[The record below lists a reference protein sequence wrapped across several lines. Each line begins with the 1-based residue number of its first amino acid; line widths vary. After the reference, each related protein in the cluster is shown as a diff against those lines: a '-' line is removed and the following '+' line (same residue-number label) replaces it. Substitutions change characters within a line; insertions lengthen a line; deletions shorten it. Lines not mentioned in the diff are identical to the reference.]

1 MIEADALRAI
11 TDEHGTPTYVY
22 DLDEIAARARALRAA
37 MPARVDIAY
46 AVKANP
52 SLAVLAT
59 LAAEGFGADAAS
71 AGELLAV
78 EQAGFDMRH
87 VVFTG
92 PGKRDEELAMAVAR
106 DLRAITIE
114 SLGEL
119 DRLRAI
125 AEEAGRRPRVML
137 RAAGADRPDNVI
149 GTGAGRFGM
158 RPEDLLEAVA
168 IAAAAP
174 ELELVGL
181 HRFSAS
187 NVLDADE
194 LLDLAGETVAIA
206 GSLGVPLEFI
216 DVGGGLG
223 IPYADDEAPLDIG
236 AFCVGLEGL
245 LGELDAATRL
255 LIEPGRYLV
264 GPAGTYIV
272 RVLDAKRSAQ
282 DVIVATVDGGIHQL
296 LSPALLGRAHRIRSL
311 ARDAGE
317 RPLVGVVVG
326 GPLCTSL
333 DVLGRAV
340 LPEPRVGD
348 LLAVSDVGAYGFT
361 QSMPLFLSHPLPAE
375 VSVREGHSILGV
387 APELSADISLTL

>member
-11 TDEHGTPTYVY
+11 ADEHGTPAYVY

-37 MPARVDIAY
+37 LPARVEIAY

-52 SLAVLAT
+52 SPVVLAT
-59 LAAEGFGADAAS
+59 LAAEGFGADVAS

-78 EQAGFDMRH
+78 ERAGFDMRR

-92 PGKRDEELAMAVAR
+92 PGKRNEELAMAVAR
-106 DLRAITIE
+106 DLRAVTVE

-125 AEEAGRRPRVML
+125 AREAARRPRVML
-137 RAAGADRPDNVI
+137 RAAGADRPGNVI

-158 RPEDLLEAVA
+158 RPEDLVEATA

-174 ELELVGL
+174 ELELIGL

-187 NVLDADE
+187 NVLDAEE

-206 GSLGVPLEFI
+206 GSLGAPLEVI
-216 DVGGGLG
+216 DLGGGLG
-223 IPYADDEAPLDIG
+223 IPYADDEARLDIG
-236 AFCVGLEGL
+236 AFSAGLAAL
-245 LGELDAATRL
+245 LGELDPATRL

-264 GPAGTYIV
+264 GPAGTYVVRIV
-272 RVLDAKRSAQ
+272 DVKRSAQ
-282 DVIVATVDGGIHQL
+282 DAIVATVDGGIHQL
-296 LSPALLGRAHRIRSL
+296 LSPALPGRAHRIRSL
-311 ARDAGE
+311 APDAAA
-317 RPLVGVVVG
+317 RPLVSVVVG

-348 LLAVSDVGAYGFT
+348 LVAIADVGAYGFT
-361 QSMPLFLSHPLPAE
+361 QSMPLFLSHPLASE
-375 VSVREGHSILGV
+375 IAVRGPS
-387 APELSADISLTL
+387 